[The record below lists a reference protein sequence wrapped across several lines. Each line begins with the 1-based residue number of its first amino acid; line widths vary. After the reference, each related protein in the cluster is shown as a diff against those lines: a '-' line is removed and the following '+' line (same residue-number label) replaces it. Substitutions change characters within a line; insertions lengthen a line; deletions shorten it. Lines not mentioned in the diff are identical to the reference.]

1 MSVES
6 LPEVGSYL
14 CTLTLHR
21 RANGEI
27 HMNVT
32 DMPPRLIETTGE
44 EVPDRMEIIA
54 DWAVEG
60 AARMV
65 ALWEKDDA

>member
-32 DMPPRLIETTGE
+32 DMPPGYLRTTRRL
-44 EVPDRMEIIA
+44 
-54 DWAVEG
+54 
-60 AARMV
+60 
-65 ALWEKDDA
+65 